1 MSFRTLDTMIALI
14 TVILMLSLV
23 VQSLQSI
30 IKKWFKLKSK
40 IIHASLVDL
49 FDYVKAKDLA
59 GIESTALA
67 DEVKRQ
73 FGLLGKV
80 SLFKNPMMDSIAK
93 TDLLKILGQISLE
106 KVDAG
111 KVDALKQKV
120 DEWFDTVMQGF
131 EERYTRH
138 MKTVALCVSIVVVIL
153 LNANF
158 FDIYRNIST
167 NDSLR
172 ETVIARRGEIEA
184 KLKALNSAD
193 PNAPV
198 SKADIDKALADL
210 NELKG
215 EVPIFGFAPLDAGD
229 VSHFFN
235 GTGPWAAPGAGSRFW
250 YLMKLLAGWAITVM
264 LLSVGAPFWQDTL
277 ESLFGIKNLLRQ
289 RTDTKNVEDVGGQP
303 KP

>member
-1 MSFRTLDTMIALI
+1 MSLRTLDTLIALI
-14 TVILMLSLV
+14 TVILLLSLV
-23 VQSLQSI
+23 VQSLQAI

-40 IIHASLVDL
+40 TIHTSLVDL

-67 DEVKRQ
+67 DEVKKQ
-73 FGLLGKV
+73 FGLLGKL
-80 SLFKNPMMDSIAK
+80 SLFKNPIMDSIAK
-93 TDLLKILGQISLE
+93 TDFLKILGRITLE
-106 KVDAG
+106 KVDSG
-111 KVDALKQKV
+111 KVDALKQEV

-158 FDIYRNIST
+158 FDIYHNIST

-172 ETVIARRGEIEA
+172 ETVIARRGQIEE
-184 KLKALNSAD
+184 KLKQLNSED
-193 PNAPV
+193 PTKV
-198 SKADIDKALADL
+198 TKADIDTAIEEL
-210 NELKG
+210 NKLRG
-215 EVPIFGFAPLDAGD
+215 ETPIFGITPLTTTDL
-229 VSHFFN
+229 SNFYN
-235 GTGPWAAPGAGSRFW
+235 KTGPWAAPGAGNRFW
-250 YLMKLLAGWAITVM
+250 YLMKLLAGWSITVM
-264 LLSVGAPFWQDTL
+264 LLSVGAPFWQDAL
-277 ESLFGIKNLLRQ
+277 ESLFGIKNLLRK